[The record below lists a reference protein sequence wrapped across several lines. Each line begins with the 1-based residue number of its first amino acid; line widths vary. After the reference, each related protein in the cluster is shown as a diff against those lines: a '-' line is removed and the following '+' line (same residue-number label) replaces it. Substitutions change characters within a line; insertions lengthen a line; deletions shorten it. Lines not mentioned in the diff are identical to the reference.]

1 MPARVSWTYD
11 YTTEP
16 WLRWL
21 ARAGAAALVGGYLAA
36 FGSTAVVLVVAVLAG
51 GPELW
56 LLVAMFAL
64 VGGPFSLLYLLPLL
78 RDPAQRRGLVFSGR
92 ERRVP
97 LREWLACGVV
107 GAVVLGASGLLVRP
121 LLAVVL
127 AASGLVAGLL
137 AVLCSTRGAIDP
149 ATATAERGQRE
160 WDLSRVTGYETRRL
174 GPLVLVSFQAA
185 GPGRLGTVP
194 SRIVVP
200 AAAADGVTAVLDE
213 ILAVDREVETREPN
227 TAVRVVALCFA
238 VLFAGGAIVA
248 AVALD
253 TIGWYVAAIGLLFGS
268 IFLFV
273 AREG

>member
-21 ARAGAAALVGGYLAA
+21 ARAGAGALVGGYALLA
-36 FGSTAVVLVVAVLAG
+36 GTSLGGLVAVLLSG
-51 GPELW
+51 SLELR
-56 LLVAMFAL
+56 LLVALLLL
-64 VGGPFSLLYLLPLL
+64 VGGPFSFLYLVPIL
-78 RDPAQRRGLVFSGR
+78 RDPDQRRGLVFSGR

-107 GAVVLGASGLLVRP
+107 GAAVLGASALLVRP
-121 LLAVVL
+121 LFAVGL
-127 AASGLVAGLL
+127 AACGLVAGLV
-137 AVLCSTRGAIDP
+137 AVLCSTRGAIDRP
-149 ATATAERGQRE
+149 TATAESGQRE

-200 AAAADGVTAVLDE
+200 AAVADDVTAALDE
-213 ILAVDREVETREPN
+213 ILAADRDVETRDPN
-227 TAVRVVALCFA
+227 TAVRVAALCFA
-238 VLFAGGAIVA
+238 VLFAGGAIA
-248 AVALD
+248 AVVTIDA
-253 TIGWYVAAIGLLFGS
+253 IGWYVAAIGLLFGS

-273 AREG
+273 AHEG

>member
-1 MPARVSWTYD
+1 M
-11 YTTEP
+11 
-16 WLRWL
+16 
-21 ARAGAAALVGGYLAA
+21 
-36 FGSTAVVLVVAVLAG
+36 
-51 GPELW
+51 
-56 LLVAMFAL
+56 
-64 VGGPFSLLYLLPLL
+64 
-78 RDPAQRRGLVFSGR
+78 
-92 ERRVP
+92 
-97 LREWLACGVV
+97 
-107 GAVVLGASGLLVRP
+107 
-121 LLAVVL
+121 
-127 AASGLVAGLL
+127 
-137 AVLCSTRGAIDP
+137 
-149 ATATAERGQRE
+149 
-160 WDLSRVTGYETRRL
+160 
-174 GPLVLVSFQAA
+174 LVSFQAA